1 MLARLVEGL
10 ARLYPAPVSTSEELR
25 RSLSFLDEPVAPET
39 VIRAGFGAALVL
51 ACLLMP
57 VGIVFTD
64 VPVSVVV
71 FGSATAA
78 LVCTHL
84 IHSGPELLASA
95 RRSLALGAA
104 PGIVGRAVLRMRIT
118 PTTESAASFAA
129 SAGDGPLA
137 ESLSE
142 HVRRARGRSDSGFES
157 FAAEW
162 DDWFPELGR
171 AVTLVGT
178 AADAQPEERPR
189 SLDRALRTVLD
200 GTRDR
205 MAAFANEIQGPA
217 TGLYAFGVL
226 LPLALIAV
234 LPAAAT
240 AGVPVTQTMLVVV
253 YCLILPG
260 VVLLGSV
267 WLLLRRPV
275 AFPPPTVD
283 RSHPDIDGEWWKPAF
298 VALGT
303 CLGIATV
310 GTALLPAWSVPLAAI
325 ATGVGVGLFAW
336 FRPVVRV
343 RNHAR
348 AVEAGLVDALYLIGR
363 EVGTGTAVETAI
375 GRTGDR
381 LDDET
386 GDVLSEAVRRQRQ
399 LRIDVRTA
407 FLGEHGAVAEIPS
420 PRVQST
426 ATLLALAA
434 REGRPTGSAIVSMAS
449 HLEELRTVET
459 DAKRQLGRITGT
471 LRSTAT
477 IFGPLVAGITVSL
490 AGEMGRLDATSTE
503 TAAVPVSV
511 LGPIVGTY
519 VVLLTLILTSL
530 AVGLE
535 NGLDRPLVGYRVG
548 GALVCSVWVFMA
560 AYIAGGLFV

>member
-25 RSLSFLDEPVAPET
+25 RSLSFLDEPVAPEA
-39 VIRAGFGAALVL
+39 VVRAGFGAALLL

-64 VPVSVVV
+64 VPVPVVV
-71 FGSATAA
+71 FGSATVA
-78 LVCTHL
+78 LACTHL

-129 SAGDGPLA
+129 STGDGPLA
-137 ESLSE
+137 ESLAE
-142 HVRRARGRSDSGFES
+142 HVRRARGQPDSGFES

-240 AGVPVTQTMLVVV
+240 AGVPVTQTLLVVV
-253 YCLILPG
+253 YCLVLPG

-283 RSHPDIDGEWWKPAF
+283 RSHPDINGEWWQPVLAGTGTAIL
-298 VALGT
+298 VAL
-303 CLGIATV
+303 V
-310 GTALLPAWSVPLAAI
+310 GTAVLPSWSVPLVAVASGI
-325 ATGVGVGLFAW
+325 GVGLLAW
-336 FRPVVRV
+336 FRPIVRV

-375 GRTGDR
+375 ARTGER

-386 GDVLSEAVRRQRQ
+386 GDVLSEAVRRQRH
-399 LRIDVRTA
+399 LRVGVRTA

-449 HLEELRTVET
+449 HLEELRTVEK

-490 AGEMGRLDATSTE
+490 AGEMGGLDATSTE
-503 TAAVPVSV
+503 TAAVPATV

-519 VVLLTLILTSL
+519 VILLTLILTTL

-535 NGLDRPLVGYRVG
+535 NGLDRPLVGYRAG

>member
-1 MLARLVEGL
+1 MLVRLVSGL

-25 RSLSFLDEPVAPET
+25 RSLSFLDDPVEPEV
-39 VIRAGFGAALVL
+39 VVRAGFGAALLL
-51 ACLLMP
+51 ACLLLP
-57 VGIVFTD
+57 AGLVFTGLPAPL
-64 VPVSVVV
+64 VVLVSTTVAI
-71 FGSATAA
+71 G
-78 LVCTHL
+78 CTHL
-84 IHSGPELLASA
+84 IHRGPELLASA

-104 PGIVGRAVLRMRIT
+104 PGIVARAVLRMRIT
-118 PTTESAASFAA
+118 PTTESAAEFSA
-129 SAGDGPLA
+129 STGDGPLA
-137 ESLSE
+137 ESLAE
-142 HVRRARGRSDSGFES
+142 HVRRARGAPGSGFES
-157 FAAEW
+157 FATEW

-240 AGVPVTQTMLVVV
+240 AGVPVTPTMLVVV